1 MPSAAA
7 STAPSTT
14 SPGALSPPSASTAIR
29 GIRVSLRTEP
39 ERLDLTATIGAAG
52 RADAV
57 RALRR
62 AALRAGVDARCLE
75 RVLGTALVPA
85 RLRRLSLR
93 NGHRR
98 RSVAATLPS
107 EPPGSSHAG
116 PLGRIPLLVPSPT
129 EGGPPVPGLQARDIS
144 K

>member
-62 AALRAGVDARCLE
+62 AALRASVDARRLE
-75 RVLGTALVPA
+75 RVLGTALVAA

-98 RSVAATLPS
+98 RSVAVVAVRAFPVCRAKTKQLKDA
-107 EPPGSSHAG
+107 GRGDSSA
-116 PLGRIPLLVPSPT
+116 I
-129 EGGPPVPGLQARDIS
+129 A
-144 K
+144 